1 MPTTGNRRAGF
12 SLIELLIVL
21 AVAGV
26 LLAIATRRGA
36 GATAGYEVQIAAE
49 QLAADIQ
56 RTRLE
61 ATRRN
66 TDVTLRRLTDSSYT
80 APGLGTRVLFNGVRF
95 AAGSADTVRFTSV
108 GRVRGVAG
116 EFPVARA
123 GLTRRVV
130 IGAGGMAVVR

>member
-26 LLAIATRRGA
+26 LLAIAARRGA

-61 ATRRN
+61 ATRLN
-66 TDVTLRRLTDSSYT
+66 TEVTLKRLTDSSYS

-95 AAGSADTVRFTSV
+95 AAGAADTVRFTSV
-108 GRVRGVAG
+108 GRVKGVAG
-116 EFPVARA
+116 EFPVAKA
-123 GLTRRVV
+123 GQARRVT
-130 IGAGGMAVVR
+130 IGAGGMAVVK